1 MRWTSDM
8 INGAP
13 PNVTMLEAELDE
25 RSLLL
30 PAYARESSFLPICLS
45 PRMDLLLPVDAI
57 ESVVA
62 AGDDDAAI
70 EITARLPETGEAV
83 CLCFSVEAS
92 MGVAV
97 RSHLLRLVGA
107 ERAAAHLR
115 GLARASARSGGAVAG
130 AEFVECTHCS
140 NPVPVTGLGPAQAAQ
155 VYCGT
160 CGVLS
165 VNTKHPG
172 WAVPAK
178 RSVFPPDRATERAI
192 AQCAECGYFCAP
204 RAYKVFYC
212 FFFGYAAFS
221 WGTAIRCPGCMVTKA
236 LVQLALNLP
245 FLAGVPSALTN
256 LGRIRRELA
265 GKHEDS
271 EGFAGLLN
279 RATYAAAKD
288 PRRALALFLELREP
302 YEHAAALK
310 YNIARCFIELRN
322 LASATQWLLSSLAD
336 APTFTPSLMLLLQC
350 HKTLGEARAMAELA
364 LRYTAHLP
372 EDHPYQVPGFGVTVE
387 GAAGAAAAAGG
398 GEQGD
403 GEEEDGDHHH
413 QSPAKGKSG
422 YVQVPLEAASESEQT
437 EHE

>member
-1 MRWTSDM
+1 M
-8 INGAP
+8 
-13 PNVTMLEAELDE
+13 TMLEAELDE
-25 RSLLL
+25 RTLLL
-30 PAYARESSFLPICLS
+30 PAYARESAFLPICLS
-45 PRMDLLLPVDAI
+45 PRIDLLLPVDAI
-57 ESVVA
+57 EAVVA
-62 AGDDDAAI
+62 AGDDDAAM
-70 EITARLPETGEAV
+70 ELTARLPETGETV

-115 GLARASARSGGAVAG
+115 AVARVSARAGGAAPG

-140 NPVPVTGLGPAQAAQ
+140 NPVPLTGLGPAQAAQ

-160 CGVLS
+160 CGVLA

-204 RAYKVFYC
+204 RAFKVFYC
-212 FFFGYAAFS
+212 FFYGYAAFS

-236 LVQLALNLP
+236 AVQLALNLP
-245 FLAGVPSALTN
+245 FVAGVPSAAAN
-256 LGRIRRELA
+256 IGRIRRELA
-265 GKHEDS
+265 GTNADTD
-271 EGFAGLLN
+271 GFAGLLN
-279 RATYAAAKD
+279 RATYAAARD
-288 PRRALALFLELREP
+288 PRRALALFLEIREP

-372 EDHPYQVPGFGVTVE
+372 EDHPYQVPGFAVTAHGGDGNAE
-387 GAAGAAAAAGG
+387 IPGG
-398 GEQGD
+398 GNGGGGD
-403 GEEEDGDHHH
+403 GGGDHEVGGSLGGNDDDQGSHH
-413 QSPAKGKSG
+413 IPRGKSG
-422 YVQVPLEAASESEQT
+422 YVQVPLEAASESEG
-437 EHE
+437 HE